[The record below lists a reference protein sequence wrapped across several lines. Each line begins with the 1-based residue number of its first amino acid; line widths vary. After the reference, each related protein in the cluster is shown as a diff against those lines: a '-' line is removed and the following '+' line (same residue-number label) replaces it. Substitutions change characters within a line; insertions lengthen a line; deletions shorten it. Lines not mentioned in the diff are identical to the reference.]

1 MVEEEDE
8 GVEEEVFSSRV
19 TEDVDVEKGEAMAL
33 LTLLPR
39 CDAGHHVMG
48 RRRWRVAV
56 LMKHCILSIGLPS
69 SDV

>member
-8 GVEEEVFSSRV
+8 GVEEVFSSRV
-19 TEDVDVEKGEAMAL
+19 TEDVDVEKGEAIITL

>member
-8 GVEEEVFSSRV
+8 GVEVFSSRV
-19 TEDVDVEKGEAMAL
+19 TEDVDVEKGEAIITL
-33 LTLLPR
+33 LTLFPR

-48 RRRWRVAV
+48 RRRCRVAV
-56 LMKHCILSIGLPS
+56 WMKHCILSIGLPS